1 MTKSPFVP
9 MTLLSALALAAT
21 GCAHQ
26 PPASVAGELN
36 VMQLASDMGFNQPK
50 VINGQTLYCQNEQ
63 LTGSL
68 VPKVAC
74 ISSDQVIAKARA
86 QGDLL
91 RYMAS
96 APNAVKRPESP
107 ALAPSR

>member
-1 MTKSPFVP
+1 MRKLSFVP
-9 MTLLSALALAAT
+9 SALLSALAVAAT

-26 PPASVAGELN
+26 PPASLTGELN
-36 VMQLASDMGFNQPK
+36 VMQVASDMGYNQPK
-50 VINGQTLYCQNEQ
+50 VINGRTLYCQNEA
-63 LTGSL
+63 LTGSM

-74 ISSDQVIAKARA
+74 INSDQVIAKARA

-96 APNAVKRPESP
+96 APNAVSRP
-107 ALAPSR
+107 